1 MRGKWVASALVGLV
15 ACLAVLVWANGG
27 QAYGHDSSSM
37 SIQLVGHG
45 YYSSYGYGRSYSYG
59 YGWHHPPV
67 VRPPAVVVPFP
78 GHPPVVIT
86 PPTSR
91 PSCSK
96 PSHHYDY
103 HRGYSSGHGSIS
115 IYGPRVGFSIAW

>member
-1 MRGKWVASALVGLV
+1 MRGKWVASVVVGLV
-15 ACLAVLVWANGG
+15 ACLGMFVWADGG
-27 QAYGHDSSSM
+27 RVYGHESGGV

-45 YYSSYGYGRSYSYG
+45 YYSSYGYGRSYR

-67 VRPPAVVVPFP
+67 VHPPAVVVPFP

-91 PSCSK
+91 PGCSK
-96 PSHHYDY
+96 PPHHYHY
-103 HRGYSSGHGSIS
+103 HGYSSSHGSIG
-115 IYGPRVGFSIAW
+115 IYGPRVGFSIVW

>member
-1 MRGKWVASALVGLV
+1 MRGKLLV
-15 ACLAVLVWANGG
+15 AMVLGVTVCLGQWAWADGG
-27 QAYGHDSSSM
+27 RFDSRGDRGT

-45 YYSSYGYGRSYSYG
+45 YHSSYSYGRSYS

-86 PPTSR
+86 PPSPRSDCHR
-91 PSCSK
+91 P
-96 PSHHYDY
+96 PY
-103 HRGYSSGHGSIS
+103 HSYYRYYERSDHGSIG
-115 IYGPRVGFSIAW
+115 IYGPRFGFSIAW